1 MIKLVNRWISIE
13 FIITNKKLNLWQIEK
28 KYAIFKIISQ
38 YFKSKEFINEK
49 NNKLN
54 L

>member
-28 KYAIFKIISQ
+28 NMRFSKSSHNIS
-38 YFKSKEFINEK
+38 SLK
-49 NNKLN
+49 NS
-54 L
+54 